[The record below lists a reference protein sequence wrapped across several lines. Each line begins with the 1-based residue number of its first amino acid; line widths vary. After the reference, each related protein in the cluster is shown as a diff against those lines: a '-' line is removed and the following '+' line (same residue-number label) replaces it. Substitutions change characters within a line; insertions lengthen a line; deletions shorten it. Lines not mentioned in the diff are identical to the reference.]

1 MEERRTNEAVLGEAI
16 DLDFSG
22 KFLDPNTTLSKHS
35 SFFLIMLQV
44 DSRVKLNS
52 GYMMPVLGLGYCLNI
67 CCYT

>member
-22 KFLDPNTTLSKHS
+22 KFLDPNTTLSNHN

-52 GYMMPVLGLGYCLNI
+52 GYMMPVLGLGYC
-67 CCYT
+67 

>member
-22 KFLDPNTTLSKHS
+22 KFLDPNTSLSKHS

-52 GYMMPVLGLGYCLNI
+52 GYMMPLLGLGYC
-67 CCYT
+67 

>member
-22 KFLDPNTTLSKHS
+22 KLLDPNTTLSKHN

-52 GYMMPVLGLGYCLNI
+52 GYMMPVLGLG
-67 CCYT
+67 